1 MSVFRVYIEVN
12 ECSIAIGDAAFFAFQ
27 KTTQEEEQMIVGV
40 DHGNSFMKTQ
50 GFTFPAGLTV
60 RETKPPAAMVR
71 EFIEYEGKYY
81 IPTGSARL
89 AYARDKTKN
98 DDYFILTLFAIMKE
112 LCRTKTLDQLANT
125 HTSITLSI
133 GLPPLHYDQLKEKW
147 EQYFLRKGVKF
158 KYNDVPVAVSID
170 KVYVFVQGFAGAVLY
185 GVDKLAEYSEI
196 CIVDIGGYTTDV
208 LVLNID
214 EEGIRIDMEHFMSI
228 EEGVIKLT
236 DKASDEISAK
246 FDLLIKESLFEK
258 VFKGEKTFLS
268 DEVIEFIHQSVDAQ
282 AAKILNIIRQKG
294 IDLKTMPALFIGGGG
309 AVFKRSLQ
317 NSDMVAK
324 PIFLDDQR
332 ANAIGYYK
340 LAKAAKKSR

>member
-1 MSVFRVYIEVN
+1 
-12 ECSIAIGDAAFFAFQ
+12 
-27 KTTQEEEQMIVGV
+27 MIVAV

-50 GFTFPAGLTV
+50 NFSFPAGLSI
-60 RETKPPAAMVR
+60 RETKPPVAMVR

-81 IPTGSARL
+81 IPTGSSRL
-89 AYARDKTKN
+89 AYSRDKTKN

-112 LCRTKTLDQLANT
+112 LCRVKPLDQLANT
-125 HTSITLSI
+125 NSSITLAV

-147 EQYFLRKGVKF
+147 EQYFQRRGVKF
-158 KYNDVPVAVSID
+158 KYNDIPIAVSIE

-185 GVDKLAEYSEI
+185 GADKLAEYSEI

-208 LVLNID
+208 LVLNMD

-236 DKASDEISAK
+236 DKAADEISAK
-246 FDLLIKESLFEK
+246 FDLLIKESIFEK

-268 DEVIEFIHQSVDAQ
+268 DEVIEFINHSVDAQ
-282 AAKILNIIRQKG
+282 ALKILNIIRQKG
-294 IDLKTMPALFIGGGG
+294 IDLKTMPALFLGGGG
-309 AVFKRSLQ
+309 AVFKRSLE

-324 PIFLDDQR
+324 PIFLEDQK

-340 LAKAAKKSR
+340 LAKVAKKSR